1 MAYDLGDTVTLD
13 LTVRDS
19 TGALVTPATNTLTIT
34 LPDNTTTSPTATNPS
49 AGYLLATY
57 VPTLSGHYTWR
68 WPTTGPATGESG
80 SFNVSDALPPAIMS
94 LAEARDYENIPAAE
108 ILGDAEL
115 RGFIE
120 AATRLIEEHV
130 GPVVRRTA
138 TFTVNSY
145 GPCVPLPYD
154 PLSLT
159 SAVRVRDGSVVD
171 ITNMVVVDGVLWS
184 KTYAPLPTEPWTL
197 TCVVGRTIIPANIL
211 KAAAEVVSDLWASQR
226 GASIR
231 AGEPQRIPY
240 ALSYKALNLLEP
252 DTQLGVA

>member
-13 LTVRDS
+13 LTVKDS
-19 TGALVTPATNTLTIT
+19 TDTLVNASTNVLTIT

-49 AGYLLATY
+49 TGYYLAAY
-57 VPTLSGHYTWR
+57 VPTLSGHYSWR

-80 SFNVSDALPPAIMS
+80 SFNVADALPPLIIS
-94 LAEARDYENIPAAE
+94 LQDARDYLSLPGIEKTS
-108 ILGDAEL
+108 DVEL

-120 AATRLIEEHV
+120 AATRLIELHV

-138 TFTVNSY
+138 TFTVNRY
-145 GPCVPLPYD
+145 GCVALPYD

-159 SAVRVRDGSVVD
+159 SGALIRSGTAVDV
-171 ITNMVVVDGVLWS
+171 TNMVVENGVLRS
-184 KTYAPLPTEPWTL
+184 KTYTPLPIEPWTL
-197 TCVVGRTIIPANIL
+197 TCVVGRTIIGANIL

-231 AGEPQRIPY
+231 AGESQRIPY